1 MKTIQYKRDCINLAL
16 HALMHVIK
24 PSDNVKTFIE
34 WSNLIK
40 QQYSAETPQIKE
52 ICDILNS
59 TKGTIKVDHSQR
71 VKVQYSFV

>member
-1 MKTIQYKRDCINLAL
+1 MTIQYKKDCIELATNTL
-16 HALMHVIK
+16 SFLIK
-24 PSDNVKTFIE
+24 PSDNVKTFLE
-34 WSNLIK
+34 WSNAISK
-40 QQYSAETPQIKE
+40 QYSIETPQIKE